1 MAEILIIS
9 AKIISLTAQK
19 ENANLIKL
27 VELIESMQKLIK
39 KDPEVVFEFPRFKK
53 VTFPN

>member
-19 ENANLIKL
+19 ENVNLIKL
-27 VELIESMQKLIK
+27 VELIESMQKLVK